1 MDERVLF
8 VDDDSNL
15 LNGYKRCFRPF
26 FQIET
31 AENAEKGLEILS
43 GDKEIAV
50 VVSDM
55 KMPGIGGLHFLEKV
69 KNGHPKIIRIMLTGY
84 PEQETVIGAINTGGI
99 YRFLEKPCSEGDLR
113 NSIEEGIKL
122 FRKKPPKLLGH
133 NLALIK
139 ETVSQQKI
147 KIRQIEEEN
156 FQLVRKHENEQKSQD
171 KKFKKKLE
179 EEKISLLEK
188 MQSFEEQSQ
197 NYKSRLNKA
206 NADLKSLPLLTQ
218 ELETIKNLLGNEKK
232 MQEELLSEK
241 NVAETKLKQLLAERK
256 TAYKSSKEYRELKKD
271 STDRQ
276 NYKNENLQ
284 LKEKLALLKSR
295 FKRENSEIAGDVQGK
310 LEKEIE
316 KYQFEVEELKNQ
328 LIEVDSEKR
337 EIEKYQ
343 LEIEALEKHIQSREE
358 GEKAETHQIIGE
370 LESLDNSANAFSK
383 ILDLY
388 NESFKVQEVTLSNKT
403 SFEERIQKLDKFIK
417 KSKERIE
424 KIVSEDNQTEKSDIH
439 STQVIEFLNF
449 RIKKDE
455 KIKKLLIQ
463 QKKESSSVSDEGQP
477 VIIQKKVFKK
487 NAAHGGSWKVAY
499 ADFVTA
505 MMAFFLMMWLVSQL
519 SQESRDN
526 LKDYFDSYKAFKHS
540 GKEIADAADSVRSSN
555 VKDKVLAQKQ
565 MIEEFKNRFKGSD
578 EHFKVVDAPG
588 GVRVQIMDLS
598 DQPMFQL
605 GKSQF
610 THEAVAIMQFLA
622 ERIKDLP
629 GSIIIEGHTDA
640 LQFKGEI
647 GNRTNWELS
656 MDRASAA
663 RIILVK
669 NGVNEKR
676 FLRIVSYGSSEPLN
690 HKNLL
695 DPINRRVN
703 VIVMSPPLHPG

>member
-1 MDERVLF
+1 MDDRVLF

-15 LNGYKRCFRPF
+15 LNGYKRCFRSF

-69 KNGHPKIIRIMLTGY
+69 KKGYPETIRIMLTGY

-99 YRFLEKPCSEGDLR
+99 FRFLEKPCSEGDLR
-113 NSIEEGIKL
+113 NSIEEAIKL
-122 FRKKPPKLLGH
+122 FRKKPPKLLRH
-133 NLALIK
+133 NLAFIK

-147 KIRQIEEEN
+147 KIRQIEKDN
-156 FQLVRKHENEQKSQD
+156 FQLVQKHENEQKSQD

-188 MQSFEEQSQ
+188 MQRFEEQSQ
-197 NYKSRLNKA
+197 NYKSRLDKA

-218 ELETIKNLLGNEKK
+218 ELETIQSLLGNEKK

-241 NVAETKLKQLLAERK
+241 NVAETKLKQLVAERK

-271 STDRQ
+271 SADRQ
-276 NYKNENLQ
+276 NHKNENLQ

-295 FKRENSEIAGDVQGK
+295 FKRENSEIEGDVQGK

-316 KYQFEVEELKNQ
+316 KYQFEIEGLKNQ
-328 LIEVDSEKR
+328 LIEAGSEMR
-337 EIEKYQ
+337 EIEKYK
-343 LEIEALEKHIQSREE
+343 LEIEALEKHIQSRGE

-370 LESLDNSANAFSK
+370 LESLDNSANVFSK
-383 ILDLY
+383 ILELY

-403 SFEERIQKLDKFIK
+403 SFDQRIQKLDKFIK
-417 KSKERIE
+417 KSKEHIE

-477 VIIQKKVFKK
+477 VIIQKKVVKK

-526 LKDYFDSYKAFKHS
+526 LKDYFESYKAFKHS

-578 EHFKVVDAPG
+578 EHFKVVDSPG
-588 GVRVQIMDLS
+588 GVRIQIMDLS
-598 DQPMFQL
+598 DQPMFKL
-605 GKSQF
+605 GKAQF
-610 THEAVAIMQFLA
+610 THQAVEIMQFLA
-622 ERIKDLP
+622 ERIKNLP

-640 LQFKGEI
+640 LQFNGGI

-669 NGVNEKR
+669 NGVSEKR

-695 DPINRRVN
+695 DPINRRVD
-703 VIVMSPPLHPG
+703 VIIMSPPLHPG

>member
-1 MDERVLF
+1 MDDRVLF

-15 LNGYKRCFRPF
+15 LNGYKRCFRSF

-69 KNGHPKIIRIMLTGY
+69 KKGYPETIRIMLTGY

-99 YRFLEKPCSEGDLR
+99 FQFLEKPCSEGDLR
-113 NSIEEGIKL
+113 NSIEEAIKL

-147 KIRQIEEEN
+147 KIRQIEKEN
-156 FQLVRKHENEQKSQD
+156 FQLVQKHENEQNSQD

-197 NYKSRLNKA
+197 NYKSRLDKA

-218 ELETIKNLLGNEKK
+218 ELETIQSLLGNEKK

-241 NVAETKLKQLLAERK
+241 NEAETKLKQLMEK
-256 TAYKSSKEYRELKKD
+256 YRELKKD
-271 STDRQ
+271 STDTQ
-276 NYKNENLQ
+276 KHKNENLQ

-295 FKRENSEIAGDVQGK
+295 FKRENSEIEGDVQGK

-316 KYQFEVEELKNQ
+316 KYQFEVEGLKNQ
-328 LIEVDSEKR
+328 LIEVDSEKK

-343 LEIEALEKHIQSREE
+343 LEIEALEKHIQSRGE
-358 GEKAETHQIIGE
+358 GEKAETHQVIGE

-383 ILDLY
+383 ILELY

-403 SFEERIQKLDKFIK
+403 SFDQRIQKLDKFIK

-424 KIVSEDNQTEKSDIH
+424 KIVSEDNQIEKSDIH

-477 VIIQKKVFKK
+477 VIIQKKIIKK

-526 LKDYFDSYKAFKHS
+526 LKDYFESYKAFKHS
-540 GKEIADAADSVRSSN
+540 GEEIADAADSVRSSN

-588 GVRVQIMDLS
+588 GVRIQIMDLS
-598 DQPMFQL
+598 DQPMFKL
-605 GKSQF
+605 GTALF
-610 THEAVAIMQFLA
+610 THEAVEIMKFLA
-622 ERIKDLP
+622 ERIKNLP

-640 LQFKGEI
+640 LQFNGGI

>member
-15 LNGYKRCFRPF
+15 LNGYKRCFRSF

-69 KNGHPKIIRIMLTGY
+69 KKDYPKTIRIMLTGY

-99 YRFLEKPCSEGDLR
+99 FQFLEKPCSEGDLR
-113 NSIEEGIKL
+113 NSIEEAIKL
-122 FRKKPPKLLGH
+122 FRKKIPKVLGH
-133 NLALIK
+133 NLASIK

-147 KIRQIEEEN
+147 KIRQIEKEN
-156 FQLVRKHENEQKSQD
+156 FQLVRKHKTEKKSQD
-171 KKFKKKLE
+171 ENFKKKLE

-188 MQSFEEQSQ
+188 MQSFEEQNQ
-197 NYKSRLNKA
+197 NYKSRLDKA
-206 NADLKSLPLLTQ
+206 NADLKSLPLLKQ
-218 ELETIKNLLGNEKK
+218 ELETIQSLLGNEKN

-241 NVAETKLKQLLAERK
+241 NEAETKLKQLMEK
-256 TAYKSSKEYRELKKD
+256 YRELKKD
-271 STDRQ
+271 STDTQ
-276 NYKNENLQ
+276 KHKNENLQ
-284 LKEKLALLKSR
+284 LKEKLAQLKGR
-295 FKRENSEIAGDVQGK
+295 LKKENSGIAGDVQGE

-316 KYQFEVEELKNQ
+316 KYQFEVERLKNQ

-383 ILDLY
+383 ILEFY
-388 NESFKVQEVTLSNKT
+388 NESFKVQEETLSNKT

-417 KSKERIE
+417 KSKEHIE
-424 KIVSEDNQTEKSDIH
+424 QIVSEDNQTEKSDIH
-439 STQVIEFLNF
+439 STQVVEFLNF
-449 RIKKDE
+449 RIEKDE

-463 QKKESSSVSDEGQP
+463 QKKESSSVSDEGQS

-526 LKDYFDSYKAFKHS
+526 LKDYFASYKAFKHS

-588 GVRVQIMDLS
+588 GVRVQVMDLS
-598 DQPMFQL
+598 DQPMFKL
-605 GKSQF
+605 GKAQF
-610 THEAVAIMQFLA
+610 TYEAVALMQFLA
-622 ERIKDLP
+622 ERIKELP
-629 GSIIIEGHTDA
+629 GRIIIEGHTDA
-640 LQFKGEI
+640 LPFNGGI
-647 GNRTNWELS
+647 GKRTNWELA

-669 NGVNEKR
+669 NGVSEKR

-703 VIVMSPPLHPG
+703 IIIMSPPSPSG

>member
-1 MDERVLF
+1 
-8 VDDDSNL
+8 
-15 LNGYKRCFRPF
+15 
-26 FQIET
+26 
-31 AENAEKGLEILS
+31 
-43 GDKEIAV
+43 
-50 VVSDM
+50 
-55 KMPGIGGLHFLEKV
+55 
-69 KNGHPKIIRIMLTGY
+69 
-84 PEQETVIGAINTGGI
+84 
-99 YRFLEKPCSEGDLR
+99 
-113 NSIEEGIKL
+113 
-122 FRKKPPKLLGH
+122 
-133 NLALIK
+133 
-139 ETVSQQKI
+139 
-147 KIRQIEEEN
+147 
-156 FQLVRKHENEQKSQD
+156 
-171 KKFKKKLE
+171 
-179 EEKISLLEK
+179 
-188 MQSFEEQSQ
+188 MQRFEEQSQ
-197 NYKSRLNKA
+197 NYKSRLDKA

-218 ELETIKNLLGNEKK
+218 ELETIQSLLGNEKK

-241 NVAETKLKQLLAERK
+241 NVAETKLKQLVAERK

-271 STDRQ
+271 SADRQ
-276 NYKNENLQ
+276 NHKNENLQ

-295 FKRENSEIAGDVQGK
+295 FKRENSEIEGDVQGK

-316 KYQFEVEELKNQ
+316 KYQFEVDGLKNQ
-328 LIEVDSEKR
+328 LIEADSEMR
-337 EIEKYQ
+337 EIEKYK
-343 LEIEALEKHIQSREE
+343 LEIEALEKHIQSRGE
-358 GEKAETHQIIGE
+358 GEKAETHQVIGE
-370 LESLDNSANAFSK
+370 LESLDSSANAFSK
-383 ILDLY
+383 ILELY

-403 SFEERIQKLDKFIK
+403 SFDQRIQKLDKFIK
-417 KSKERIE
+417 KSKEHIE

-477 VIIQKKVFKK
+477 VIIQKKVVKK

-526 LKDYFDSYKAFKHS
+526 LKDYFESYKAFKHS

-578 EHFKVVDAPG
+578 EHFKVVDSPG
-588 GVRVQIMDLS
+588 GVRIQIMDLS
-598 DQPMFQL
+598 DQPMFKL
-605 GKSQF
+605 GKALF
-610 THEAVAIMQFLA
+610 THQAVEIMQFLA
-622 ERIKDLP
+622 ERIKNLP

-640 LQFKGEI
+640 LQFNGGI

-669 NGVNEKR
+669 NGVSEKR

-695 DPINRRVN
+695 DPINRRVD
-703 VIVMSPPLHPG
+703 VIIMSPPLHPG